1 MSHAAAPHIDI
12 AQALRRL
19 PLFSE
24 ITDEQLRMLVGA
36 THERDLA
43 RGEILF
49 QQGDPPKGFYYVIR
63 GQIKLAFAS
72 RQGNEK
78 VVEVLGPSQ
87 SFGEAVLFMDRNYPV
102 FAEALADSQLLLID
116 RGVVFTLIEEDPH
129 FARSL
134 LAGMAI
140 RLHGMVRDVEA
151 YSLNSGAQRVVS
163 YLMSLG
169 DTHSPGASLPCTR
182 PPADPITVTLP
193 VSKHVLASR
202 LNLVPE
208 TLSRIFHDLTERGL
222 INVHGS
228 EITLTDVA
236 GLRELG
242 D

>member
-1 MSHAAAPHIDI
+1 MNNPAAPRINI
-12 AQALRRL
+12 AQTLRRL

-24 ITDEQLRMLVGA
+24 ITDEQLAMLATA

-49 QQGDPPKGFYYVIR
+49 QQGDPPKGFYYVIG

-78 VVEVLGPSQ
+78 VVEVLGPNQ

-116 RGVVFTLIEEDPH
+116 RGVVFALIEADFH
-129 FARSL
+129 FARAL

-151 YSLNSGAQRVVS
+151 YSLNTGAQRVVS
-163 YLMSLG
+163 YLISLG
-169 DTHSPGASLPCTR
+169 EGHAPGTSLPCSR
-182 PPADPITVTLP
+182 VQGHPPMVTLP

-208 TLSRIFHDLTERGL
+208 TLSRIFHDLADRGL
-222 INVHGS
+222 IHVHGS
-228 EITLTDVA
+228 DITLTDVA
-236 GLRELG
+236 GLREIR